1 MTKSIIGHMM
11 AVLDGKKRTAIL
23 LSLFMVLG
31 LAACSQ
37 TDAPETPGSSQTNTE
52 NSIPESEDNT
62 PESEG
67 ESNVSAD
74 SGNIL
79 IVYFSRYGNTN
90 YPDDVDASTSASIV
104 IDNERYGT
112 TEYVS
117 RMIQQAV
124 GGDVHLIETTTPYT
138 ADFDELRG
146 VNHNEMQQNILPE
159 LKGSD
164 LDISKYD
171 TVFIGYPVWATDVP
185 QAVLSFLNEYDLTGK
200 TVIPFCTHDGYG
212 AGESYQTIAVASKAE
227 KTLEG
232 LAIEAKDVPSAQ
244 DTVTNWLNAIGVKKA
259 GSSAGNGET
268 AIKITVG
275 DVDLDGVLYNTA
287 LAQEIKAYF
296 PLTISM
302 VGYGGREYYGGVDF
316 YPEHLEGGQRTFE
329 NGDITYCE
337 AHHNMAIFYA
347 QTDNPNLSVD
357 VIPIGKITSDLSVFA
372 DLSGS
377 VQMTFELDK

>member
-1 MTKSIIGHMM
+1 M
-11 AVLDGKKRTAIL
+11 KRLTAIL
-23 LSLFMVLG
+23 LSLLMVLG

-37 TDAPETPGSSQTNTE
+37 TDTPETPSSSPSNIE
-52 NSIPESEDNT
+52 DSIPESEDNT

-67 ESNVSAD
+67 ESNSTTD
-74 SGNIL
+74 GGNIL
-79 IVYFSRYGNTN
+79 IAYFSRYGNTE
-90 YPDDVDASTSASIV
+90 YPDDVDATTSASIV
-104 IDNERYGT
+104 IDNEHYGT

-117 RMIQQAV
+117 HIIQQAV
-124 GGDVHLIETTTPYT
+124 GGDVHLIETATPYT
-138 ADFDELRG
+138 ADFDELRD

-159 LKGSD
+159 LKDSD

-212 AGESYQTIAVASKAE
+212 AGGSYTTIAQASKAE
-227 KTLEG
+227 KTLDG

-244 DTVTNWLNAIGVKKA
+244 DTVTNWLNSIGVTKEVGNA
-259 GSSAGNGET
+259 AQNGET

-275 DVDLDGVLYNTA
+275 DVTLDGVLYNTA
-287 LAQEIKAYF
+287 LAEEIKAYL

-347 QTDNPNLSVD
+347 QTDDPDLSVD
-357 VIPIGKITSDLSVFA
+357 VIPIGRVTSDLSVF
-372 DLSGS
+372 DNLSGS
-377 VQMTFELDK
+377 AQITFALAE